1 LRNFFGLFQKKIAL
15 SEAAWTQI
23 RKGGQTN
30 MTNFSF
36 FNPARIIFGRG
47 AERETGSQVRMHGSR
62 VLLHYGGGSIKMN
75 GVYDAVTAQL
85 RDAGIAFTELPGVKP
100 NPRLSLVREGIRL
113 CKQDMIDF
121 ILAVGGGSAID
132 SAKAIA
138 AGMLWE
144 GDIWERYL
152 GRGPAVE
159 RALPVGVVLTIPA
172 AGSETSNG
180 SVITNEETALKRYIT
195 GECLIPRFAI
205 MNPETTFSLSNYQT
219 ACRASDILAHLFE
232 RYFTNERA
240 VDFTDRL
247 IEGAIR
253 TVIYYTPVA
262 LRDNHDYDA
271 RAELMWAGTIAHNG
285 LLDTG
290 RVGDWASHEIEH
302 ELSGAYD
309 IAHGAGLS
317 IIFPAW
323 MKYVYQENLDRFV
336 QFAFRVFDV
345 DFDFSDK
352 TRVILEM
359 IRRLESFYASI
370 GVPVRLRGAGI
381 PADRLRE
388 MANTCLLNRKTVGN
402 LKKLTEDDVYEIY
415 KLAN

>member
-1 LRNFFGLFQKKIAL
+1 
-15 SEAAWTQI
+15 
-23 RKGGQTN
+23 
-30 MTNFSF
+30 MTNFTY
-36 FNPARIIFGRG
+36 FNPARIVFGRG
-47 AERETGSQVRMHGSR
+47 AERETGRLVGMHGSR
-62 VLLHYGGGSIKMN
+62 VLLHYGGGSIRKN

-85 RDAGIAFTELPGVKP
+85 RNAGIPFTELPGVKP

-113 CKQDMIDF
+113 CTRDRIDF
-121 ILAVGGGSAID
+121 ILAIGGGSVID

-138 AGMLWE
+138 AGALCE

-152 GRGPAVE
+152 GMGPAVE

-180 SVITNEETALKRYIT
+180 SVITNEKTALKRYIT

-205 MNPETTFSLSNYQT
+205 MNPEMTYSLANYQT
-219 ACRASDILAHLFE
+219 ACGASDILAHLFE

-253 TVIYYTPVA
+253 TVIYYAPVA
-262 LRDNHDYDA
+262 LRENRNYDA
-271 RAELMWAGTIAHNG
+271 RAELMWAGTVAHNG

-317 IIFPAW
+317 IVFPAW
-323 MKYVYQENLDRFV
+323 MKYVYRENPDRFV
-336 QFAFRVFDV
+336 QFAVRVFDV
-345 DFDFSDK
+345 DFDFSDRV
-352 TRVILEM
+352 RVIMEM
-359 IRRLESFYASI
+359 IRRLESFYTSI
-370 GVPVRLRGAGI
+370 GVPVRLSEAGI

-388 MANTCLLNRKTVGN
+388 MARTCLINRKTVGN